1 MLIVVNR
8 VYGDSSCMI
17 FIALNGYYD
26 IYTFLVTLISNY
38 DIILD
43 LNTVTKI
50 ENSQLLYRKEIYRS
64 NYHRNMQ
71 RIVCRLNLHFEI

>member
-8 VYGDSSCMI
+8 VYGDSSCVI

-43 LNTVTKI
+43 SKTVTKI
-50 ENSQLLYRKEIYRS
+50 ENSQLVSRKEIYWS